1 MRTPRYFTLDSRRT
15 YLFFSFIYQTCKV
28 LVDKQVAFGKD
39 EILQSWIFFIL
50 RVSLL
55 AVSQL

>member
-1 MRTPRYFTLDSRRT
+1 MRNDKLETRDEHIY
-15 YLFFSFIYQTCKV
+15 SFHYQTCKV

-39 EILQSWIFFIL
+39 EILQSWIFFYIRL
-50 RVSLL
+50 SLL

>member
-1 MRTPRYFTLDSRRT
+1 MQS
-15 YLFFSFIYQTCKV
+15 V
-28 LVDKQVAFGKD
+28 GWKQVAFGKD

-50 RVSLL
+50 RVSLV